1 MNVTKS
7 NSNLNMA
14 KLAID
19 KSLCKEYIVS
29 NERVVYLNNGT
40 EFQIQLFNTTRDTI
54 GAELTLNGK
63 RMPNYLVL
71 KPGERVW
78 LSRYLDEAVK
88 FKFSTYEVE
97 VDDETRAIV
106 EDAIKNNGELT
117 VKFYK
122 EKEKPQMIC
131 EPLVYTNTN
140 TWLNHH
146 YDSSNPYAGEVRYR
160 GIERG
165 FNKSLTKGITDIGG
179 ATFSIEQSML
189 KCDVNDVVTNTVLT
203 SSTIET
209 GRVEKGGYS
218 DQRFYTVNI
227 DFEYFPFRTET
238 IKILPMSQKRITAND
253 LTKVYCTNC
262 GKKLKSTYKFCPKCG
277 TKIE

>member
-1 MNVTKS
+1 
-7 NSNLNMA
+7 MA

-19 KSLCKEYIVS
+19 KSLCKEYIIS
-29 NERVVYLNNGT
+29 NERVVYLNNDT
-40 EFQIQLFNTTRDTI
+40 KFQIQLFNTTRDII

-71 KPGERVW
+71 NPGERVW
-78 LSRYLDEAVK
+78 LSRYLDEPVK

-97 VDDETRAIV
+97 VDDETHAIV
-106 EDAIKNNGELT
+106 EDAIKNNSELT

-131 EPLVYTNTN
+131 EPLVYTNGN
-140 TWLNHH
+140 DWINNNC
-146 YDSSNPYAGEVRYR
+146 YFD
-160 GIERG
+160 IEPS
-165 FNKSLTKGITDIGG
+165 FLT
-179 ATFSIEQSML
+179 
-189 KCDVNDVVTNTVLT
+189 CDVSNVVTNTVLT
-203 SSTIET
+203 SSKIET
-209 GRVEKGGYS
+209 GRVEKGGYLN
-218 DQRFYTVNI
+218 QHLHTVNI

-238 IKILPMSQKRITAND
+238 IKILPMSQKRITTND
-253 LTKVYCTNC
+253 LTRVYCTNC

>member
-7 NSNLNMA
+7 NQNLNMA

-78 LSRYLDEAVK
+78 LSRYLDEPVK

-131 EPLVYTNTN
+131 EPLVYTNGN
-140 TWLNHH
+140 SWLNHNH
-146 YDSSNPYAGEVRYR
+146 NYGSPYAGEVRYR
-160 GIERG
+160 GID
-165 FNKSLTKGITDIGG
+165 SSALTKGINLHNEL
-179 ATFSIEQSML
+179 ATFSVEPSSL
-189 KCDVNDVVTNTVLT
+189 NCNVNDVVTNTVLT
-203 SSTIET
+203 SSKIET

-218 DQRFYTVNI
+218 NQHFYTVNI

-253 LTKVYCTNC
+253 LTKVYCINC
-262 GKKLKSTYKFCPKCG
+262 GKKLKSNYKFCPKCG